1 MPIVGVKELK
11 AKTSQIVKE
20 LEEEKRSFILTFR
33 GKPVAKITPVSEEEL
48 EDFFFSSANASLME
62 ILEER
67 EKEPSISLD
76 EFLKGA

>member
-1 MPIVGVKELK
+1 MPIIGVKELK
-11 AKTSQIVKE
+11 ARTSKIVKE
-20 LEEEKRSFILTFR
+20 LEEEERSFILTFR
-33 GKPVAKITPVSEEEL
+33 GKPVAKITPVSKEEV
-48 EDFFFSSANASLME
+48 EDFFFSSANVSLME